1 MFCTNCGKKI
11 DEKKV
16 EAKSATLSKVDIET
30 EISEDAEVVYA
41 CPRCGEHIHHN
52 ISEDETKSLS
62 RAAHE
67 QYQKGCN
74 SFAVGMECVCIGVIA
89 AIIAVI
95 FFILAKKP
103 ANQHVLD
110 PTCTEFYVSMILFGA
125 ALVLLSVGGSYVGIG
140 IYKRVIYT
148 RVLKDINNEVFIQ

>member
-11 DEKKV
+11 DETK
-16 EAKSATLSKVDIET
+16 ALSKMSSDVENEIDENT
-30 EISEDAEVVYA
+30 EIVYS
-41 CPRCGEHIHHN
+41 CPNCGAHIHHHLN
-52 ISEDETKSLS
+52 DEEVKDLS

-89 AIIAVI
+89 VIIAII
-95 FFILAKKP
+95 FFVLAKKP

-125 ALVLLSVGGSYVGIG
+125 ALVLLVVGGIYVGTG
-140 IYKRVIYT
+140 IYKRVTYT
-148 RVLKDINNEVFIQ
+148 KLLKDINNEVFIQ